1 MTPPPSHRPADA
13 VTAATWEALRDHTAP
28 AAFTAAVADLLL
40 GQVDPHRVIVD
51 VGTGSGHLAAALVAR
66 GAQVV
71 TADLSVPMLERVPA
85 HLARVAADTV
95 HLPLRGA
102 AAGAALAA
110 HVLHVV
116 PAWTEAVAELVRV
129 VGPEGVVLVQSGASS
144 GVLGHLTELRAV
156 YRDHLPARALRGSD
170 VAGPEGDEVLARAF
184 TELGRV
190 GTDLPVVEVAR
201 QETARGVIRWMQGNP
216 WSWAGPTTDAERA
229 AAAAA
234 ATSWAIAAGL
244 DLDEPF
250 ATKAVNRWRAYRR
263 A

>member
-1 MTPPPSHRPADA
+1 MTTPPAHPPADA
-13 VTAATWEALRDHTAP
+13 AP
-28 AAFTAAVADLLL
+28 
-40 GQVDPHRVIVD
+40 PPPRR
-51 VGTGSGHLAAALVAR
+51 AAAA
-66 GAQVV
+66 
-71 TADLSVPMLERVPA
+71 
-85 HLARVAADTV
+85 
-95 HLPLRGA
+95 
-102 AAGAALAA
+102 AALAA

-144 GVLGHLTELRAV
+144 GVLGHLTDLRAV
-156 YRDHLPARALRGSD
+156 YRDYLPARALVGSD
-170 VAGPEGDEVLARAF
+170 VAGPEGAEVLARAF
-184 TELGRV
+184 AELGRA

-216 WSWAGPTTDAERA
+216 WSWPGPSTDAERA

-234 ATSWAIAAGL
+234 ATSWARTTGL